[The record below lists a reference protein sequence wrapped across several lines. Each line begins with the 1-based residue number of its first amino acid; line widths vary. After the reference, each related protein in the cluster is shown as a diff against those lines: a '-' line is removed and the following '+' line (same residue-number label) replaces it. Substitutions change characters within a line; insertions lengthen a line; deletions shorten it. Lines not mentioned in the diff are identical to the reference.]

1 MDSLAAQ
8 RTTADI
14 YVKEIET
21 GRTVIEKKDA
31 GAVKIKLLPERSYN
45 VSLGKEGYFRFN
57 KTITYQQAAAK
68 DSVLTAR
75 LVQIKPGSN
84 IPLNG
89 ELYFDENE
97 QGEIILMKECYYA
110 LDEIVKTLNE
120 YPQINVDIIGRIA
133 TEGLNVRKDNEISK
147 KRADAIMNYLVSQG
161 ISENRMRTRGSSIKE
176 LEAQLKDQQKLK
188 NKIITPQCEIKIAN
202 KR

>member
-1 MDSLAAQ
+1 
-8 RTTADI
+8 
-14 YVKEIET
+14 
-21 GRTVIEKKDA
+21 
-31 GAVKIKLLPERSYN
+31 
-45 VSLGKEGYFRFN
+45 
-57 KTITYQQAAAK
+57 
-68 DSVLTAR
+68 
-75 LVQIKPGSN
+75 
-84 IPLNG
+84 
-89 ELYFDENE
+89 
-97 QGEIILMKECYYA
+97 MKECYYA

-161 ISENRMRTRGSSIKE
+161 ISESRMRTRGSSIKE